1 VVSDPND
8 PNFKNQLVF
17 GELARGAFFHAD
29 FDQLVAAD
37 QTDTQAPM
45 YLMNVSI
52 DGGTPG
58 AFRDLI
64 DQPRGDQRFG
74 VDESGR
80 LYVFSKR
87 TGEDIIY
94 RTDLI
99 ANQNANA
106 GDYNDNGIVDLADYT
121 VWRDNLG
128 APAGRLFNDVDG
140 GVIDGDQ
147 YRTWRANI
155 VTESA
160 MATQHELVGV
170 PEPSSLVVATGLLVV
185 VNICKWQL
193 KTKAPGGA
201 EWHLKS
207 EAHNR
212 AACEICEDG
221 CDSGR

>member
-1 VVSDPND
+1 M
-8 PNFKNQLVF
+8 
-17 GELARGAFFHAD
+17 
-29 FDQLVAAD
+29 

-106 GDYNDNGIVDLADYT
+106 GDYNDNGIVDARRLHRLAGQS
-121 VWRDNLG
+121 WG
-128 APAGRLFNDVDG
+128 AR
-140 GVIDGDQ
+140 
-147 YRTWRANI
+147 R
-155 VTESA
+155 
-160 MATQHELVGV
+160 
-170 PEPSSLVVATGLLVV
+170 
-185 VNICKWQL
+185 
-193 KTKAPGGA
+193 
-201 EWHLKS
+201 
-207 EAHNR
+207 EAFQ
-212 AACEICEDG
+212 
-221 CDSGR
+221 